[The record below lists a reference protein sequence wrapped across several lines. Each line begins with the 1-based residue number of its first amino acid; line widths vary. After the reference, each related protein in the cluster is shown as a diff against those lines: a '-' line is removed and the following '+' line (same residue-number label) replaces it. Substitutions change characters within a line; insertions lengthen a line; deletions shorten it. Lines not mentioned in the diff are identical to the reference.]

1 MSIFNKNINT
11 NNLKMHSLSLSNIN
25 QKLPKN
31 ITPKISIDKKK
42 LKKLFFSQI
51 PTNNSQNQN
60 LPDIYTSLT
69 PRQIIKPKKLFS
81 KLSPQYRSTENY
93 LISTSL
99 LSQYNNINKF
109 DFSYF
114 KNISSKYSPLIS
126 KRRIKAVELTD
137 NTEKAYRN
145 NVIIDL
151 LRKKREEIS
160 KNEKLIEYSF
170 NEYER
175 QIDNEFIKFTKIS
188 NEFKLMRQK
197 EAKILS
203 YYQLMYQKAKRNY
216 FFEKQNNKRLRDTIE
231 KTIRDIY
238 KLKEYANFI
247 HSMYGIPFLMEKINT
262 ELLYENKFDILK
274 NEILKLYTEE
284 ELEKENEKKDKYL
297 KDINLFI
304 KNYILYENNILHLIN
319 ENNIIIKDIYYLKI
333 DNKNRLKH
341 LVRRKND
348 YEEDKNSYIK
358 LENNFKNELL
368 SNAEQVENEIYQ
380 DTINYITQ
388 FIKIFDIPIIAN
400 KKLDT
405 ELEYFKYCK
414 DIKNAL
420 KEKENIIDMY
430 INEIN
435 EILNSKN
442 EKDKNIMEKII
453 FERKRYNLKKL
464 QFFTKENMLKKLEI
478 SKIKIM
484 DKNKKKVV
492 KGRMISDYKYISLHS
507 NEEKKKKELEELN
520 KIKSKNNDI
529 NIEYCFSEYNK
540 I

>member
-1 MSIFNKNINT
+1 
-11 NNLKMHSLSLSNIN
+11 
-25 QKLPKN
+25 
-31 ITPKISIDKKK
+31 
-42 LKKLFFSQI
+42 
-51 PTNNSQNQN
+51 
-60 LPDIYTSLT
+60 
-69 PRQIIKPKKLFS
+69 
-81 KLSPQYRSTENY
+81 
-93 LISTSL
+93 
-99 LSQYNNINKF
+99 
-109 DFSYF
+109 
-114 KNISSKYSPLIS
+114 
-126 KRRIKAVELTD
+126 
-137 NTEKAYRN
+137 
-145 NVIIDL
+145 
-151 LRKKREEIS
+151 
-160 KNEKLIEYSF
+160 
-170 NEYER
+170 
-175 QIDNEFIKFTKIS
+175 
-188 NEFKLMRQK
+188 
-197 EAKILS
+197 
-203 YYQLMYQKAKRNY
+203 
-216 FFEKQNNKRLRDTIE
+216 
-231 KTIRDIY
+231 
-238 KLKEYANFI
+238 
-247 HSMYGIPFLMEKINT
+247 MYGIPFLMEKINT

-430 INEIN
+430 VNEIN

-520 KIKSKNNDI
+520 KIKNKNNDI

>member
-1 MSIFNKNINT
+1 M
-11 NNLKMHSLSLSNIN
+11 
-25 QKLPKN
+25 
-31 ITPKISIDKKK
+31 
-42 LKKLFFSQI
+42 
-51 PTNNSQNQN
+51 
-60 LPDIYTSLT
+60 
-69 PRQIIKPKKLFS
+69 
-81 KLSPQYRSTENY
+81 
-93 LISTSL
+93 
-99 LSQYNNINKF
+99 
-109 DFSYF
+109 
-114 KNISSKYSPLIS
+114 
-126 KRRIKAVELTD
+126 
-137 NTEKAYRN
+137 
-145 NVIIDL
+145 
-151 LRKKREEIS
+151 
-160 KNEKLIEYSF
+160 
-170 NEYER
+170 
-175 QIDNEFIKFTKIS
+175 
-188 NEFKLMRQK
+188 
-197 EAKILS
+197 
-203 YYQLMYQKAKRNY
+203 
-216 FFEKQNNKRLRDTIE
+216 
-231 KTIRDIY
+231 
-238 KLKEYANFI
+238 
-247 HSMYGIPFLMEKINT
+247 
-262 ELLYENKFDILK
+262 
-274 NEILKLYTEE
+274 
-284 ELEKENEKKDKYL
+284 
-297 KDINLFI
+297 FI

>member
-1 MSIFNKNINT
+1 
-11 NNLKMHSLSLSNIN
+11 
-25 QKLPKN
+25 
-31 ITPKISIDKKK
+31 
-42 LKKLFFSQI
+42 
-51 PTNNSQNQN
+51 
-60 LPDIYTSLT
+60 
-69 PRQIIKPKKLFS
+69 
-81 KLSPQYRSTENY
+81 
-93 LISTSL
+93 
-99 LSQYNNINKF
+99 
-109 DFSYF
+109 
-114 KNISSKYSPLIS
+114 
-126 KRRIKAVELTD
+126 VELTD

-203 YYQLMYQKAKRNY
+203 YYKLMYQKAKRNY

-238 KLKEYANFI
+238 KLKEYENFI

-405 ELEYFKYCK
+405 ELE
-414 DIKNAL
+414 
-420 KEKENIIDMY
+420 
-430 INEIN
+430 
-435 EILNSKN
+435 
-442 EKDKNIMEKII
+442 
-453 FERKRYNLKKL
+453 
-464 QFFTKENMLKKLEI
+464 
-478 SKIKIM
+478 
-484 DKNKKKVV
+484 
-492 KGRMISDYKYISLHS
+492 
-507 NEEKKKKELEELN
+507 
-520 KIKSKNNDI
+520 
-529 NIEYCFSEYNK
+529 
-540 I
+540 